1 MQFFKRLKPVWVIH
15 IFALLHAGVAL
26 CCRLAGVEDE
36 LLLTI
41 LTMTMVLLIC
51 MKRSLNIEL
60 TAANIIIA
68 NILVEPDLYGSLS
81 LLLVIITILQV
92 FVDSGLG
99 NALVQKKDADNLD
112 FSTVFYFNIVFCA
125 VLYVGLFLRM

>member
-1 MQFFKRLKPVWVIH
+1 MHFLKGLNPVWVIH

-51 MKRSLNIEL
+51 LKRSLNIEL

-68 NILVEPDLYGSLS
+68 NIL
-81 LLLVIITILQV
+81 
-92 FVDSGLG
+92 
-99 NALVQKKDADNLD
+99 
-112 FSTVFYFNIVFCA
+112 
-125 VLYVGLFLRM
+125 

>member
-26 CCRLAGVEDE
+26 CCRLAGAEDE

-68 NILVEPDLYGSLS
+68 NILGYL
-81 LLLVIITILQV
+81 
-92 FVDSGLG
+92 LG
-99 NALVQKKDADNLD
+99 NASAQFFSLILNSQLVIHPLATDPGIYQK
-112 FSTVFYFNIVFCA
+112 F
-125 VLYVGLFLRM
+125 LYDDVRR